1 MAEKRIIIDRHH
13 VIRQHRA
20 FAVMVIVLLIAVL
33 AVWFVQMKL
42 MFRTV
47 DFSAIK
53 RSVAEAQ
60 ELLDMTQDASADSTD
75 DTQAGE
81 EAPVDTADAEDAVRA
96 EIAARAAATL
106 TTPEAETTDSAMTQ

>member
-60 ELLDMTQDASADSTD
+60 ELLDTKRDVTTAPVD
-75 DTQAGE
+75 DTQAVE
-81 EAPVDTADAEDAVRA
+81 EAPADTAAADAVRA
-96 EIAARAAATL
+96 EVAARAAATL
-106 TTPEAETTDSAMTQ
+106 TTPEAGTTDSAMTQ